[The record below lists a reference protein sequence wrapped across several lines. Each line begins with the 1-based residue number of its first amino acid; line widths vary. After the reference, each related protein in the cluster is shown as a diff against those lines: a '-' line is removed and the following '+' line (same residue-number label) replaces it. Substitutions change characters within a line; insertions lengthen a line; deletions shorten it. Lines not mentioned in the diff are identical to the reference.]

1 MIKERAFFIIL
12 YILSFK
18 LFAQKIHY
26 LLPENKYIFEEQTVY
41 NFDELPA
48 EEQGE
53 KKSQEIN
60 RCL

>member
-1 MIKERAFFIIL
+1 MIKKRAFFIIL

-41 NFDELPA
+41 NFDELPRKSK
-48 EEQGE
+48 E
-53 KKSQEIN
+53 KKIARN
-60 RCL
+60 